1 MPSARSLIKDVD
13 FYESGLQSRPMDIY
27 IREECCSHW
36 KWLEDAFTT
45 CGVYRTEGAPGVGK
59 SVMTYWYAIVMAKKA
74 AKNLIYVNENEF
86 TKSVVVYDAFE
97 GKYKFVS
104 HPGKK
109 TIKALLSGSKF
120 DILIIDGTVSKK
132 LIKRALSLRDSAS
145 RSIVFCTSYR
155 ALSLSAE
162 GTYVIDPRRFMVISW
177 TRQHCLDAMNAGLG
191 RDVFLRWVLYT
202 KYFIEKRYTYRL
214 SRRKLSM
221 HCGCQYFALG
231 SFRR

>member
-1 MPSARSLIKDVD
+1 MPKYLPPARSLIKDVD

-27 IREECCSHW
+27 IREC
-36 KWLEDAFTT
+36 LDDAFTT
-45 CGVYRTEGAPGVGK
+45 CGAYCIEGAPGVGK
-59 SVMTYWYAIVMAKKA
+59 SVMTYWCATVMGKKA

-162 GTYVIDPRRFMVISW
+162 ATYVIDSRRFMVISW
-177 TRQHCLDAMNAGLG
+177 TRQHYL
-191 RDVFLRWVLYT
+191 FLRWVLHT
-202 KYFIEKRYTYRL
+202 
-214 SRRKLSM
+214 
-221 HCGCQYFALG
+221 
-231 SFRR
+231 